1 MAGSNGKA
9 VIVKPK
15 PTEERVELDF
25 GDLSFGESTEFAM
38 LESRIQRAGV
48 LQMQLAALPKDEA
61 APLEIINELAALTSP
76 ENMREIFEAAQRE
89 MSRVVKRVPRSWFV
103 SSAPSVLDFADPAT
117 YAYLR
122 ADKARELRQMITKA
136 KQPEE
141 VTKN

>member
-9 VIVKPK
+9 VMAKSPPVGIVKPK
-15 PTEERVELDF
+15 PGEERVELDF
-25 GDLSFGESTEFAM
+25 SDLSFGESTEFAM

-76 ENMREIFEAAQRE
+76 DNMREIFEAAQRE

-103 SSAPSVLDFADPAT
+103 SSAPDALNFADP
-117 YAYLR
+117 
-122 ADKARELRQMITKA
+122 
-136 KQPEE
+136 
-141 VTKN
+141 